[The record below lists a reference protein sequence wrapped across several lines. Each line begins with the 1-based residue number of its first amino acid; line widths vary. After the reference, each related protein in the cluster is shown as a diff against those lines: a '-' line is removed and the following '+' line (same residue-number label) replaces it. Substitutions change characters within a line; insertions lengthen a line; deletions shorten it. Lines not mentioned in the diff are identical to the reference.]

1 MPQFVFGQTKQ
12 FGTNLLGATKP
23 LTQLKNIHNEH
34 YAKLQS
40 KHLAE
45 TELLDDLR
53 LFCKQRAAIERDY
66 GQALQK
72 LTNTFLSKKELT
84 SVVSNE
90 NDLSGGQSLWR
101 VWRSLLDESNNLAL
115 SRLRSAETQQR
126 LSKELK
132 PLKLQR
138 MAVNKRVFE
147 QLRILQSDLAACVQ
161 EMVKSH
167 KVYAE
172 EEKQAQD
179 TRLKAMAAEEKIRR
193 RSTDIFHSMAQL
205 HRNYEKTLDGELYEK
220 LSDVLSTLGQNEAEL
235 CALTRERFQH
245 VFKDATQIT
254 RTYAW
259 EHFLKSCPLFDRTVQ
274 YQFEPMEGDE
284 TTLLRAPDSKEA
296 SLEQI
301 ARKLARRLVIRE
313 RRIKSYETELK
324 TLQAGCVTPYQN
336 AQPLPGSP
344 DFENNEELV
353 SFNQEYVEHKV
364 EEVQFAI
371 RREVV
376 SQHTVFHVHLLLL
389 EVKQFVEEARLTA
402 EAASAAAL
410 AQQLR
415 EANGELL
422 DDSQTATSLCN
433 RQADGS
439 SDSVSSSAGRL
450 SELQT
455 GYSRAYGP
463 HTGPRYIPQRR
474 SHTNMFDYTEQK
486 CDTWSSTVE
495 VKQFVEEARLTAEAA
510 SAAALAQQ
518 LREANGELLDDS
530 QTATSLCNRQ
540 ADGSSDSVSSSAG
553 RLSELQTGYSRA
565 YGPHT
570 GPRYI
575 PQRRSHTNMF
585 DYTEQKCDTWSSTEQ
600 RHLTSGRVGSATVR
614 ETNSDNTI
622 SDDAVDLEAIWS
634 EHGRLHQATVLHEF
648 RAKRPNE
655 LDLVV
660 HETVALLESNDR
672 NGWIKVRSLIDG
684 NEGLVPVDFLRMH
697 TPNHAFRLPN
707 SEEQGASS
715 DGAPSGGEF
724 RKNLSS
730 EVCTNNGES
739 YKNGTGLY
747 ENVKFSERK
756 RQNSNQELPGQSQGK
771 GVRQKHD
778 KARTQSL
785 PPPLEEAPKTM
796 RISLSLSQDDSPGVD
811 EKSQKHSPIP
821 GTFCRTLIEFEGNNK
836 DELRFSAGEVI
847 RILGRAPVPVG
858 DNPND
863 CSPSWTSAPTNR
875 MSSSFCSG
883 IDDGW
888 WEGELL
894 SRDQSGYIR
903 IKGVFPSMLVQSMSS
918 EDGKPWHSVWQ
929 HATVVVKGESQT
941 DECSKRPTTVSVDEA
956 TTPSTPHPN
965 IESDKPTAPTNN
977 IPKIDDQNA
986 CPRCEVGSEVT
997 SDGDYIQWTI
1007 DLVASCR
1014 KHCPWSCS
1022 VRVSSS
1028 HASAQPSEPIRRRA
1042 SNCRTVKSRNQ
1053 YVDEA

>member
-1 MPQFVFGQTKQ
+1 M
-12 FGTNLLGATKP
+12 
-23 LTQLKNIHNEH
+23 
-34 YAKLQS
+34 
-40 KHLAE
+40 
-45 TELLDDLR
+45 
-53 LFCKQRAAIERDY
+53 
-66 GQALQK
+66 
-72 LTNTFLSKKELT
+72 
-84 SVVSNE
+84 SNE
-90 NDLSGGQSLWR
+90 NDLSSGQSLWR

-138 MAVNKRVFE
+138 LAVNKRVFE

-205 HRNYEKTLDGELYEK
+205 HRNYEKLVIRRQAYDARSASARNEYLFQLTAINAHLKHYFSKDVPNLVKAGVYTLDGELYEK

-324 TLQAGCVTPYQN
+324 TLQAGCMTPYQN

-371 RREVV
+371 RREVIERV
-376 SQHTVFHVHLLLL
+376 KIEACLSLLRNSAV
-389 EVKQFVEEARLTA
+389 EVKQFVEEARLAA

-433 RQADGS
+433 RPTDGS

-455 GYSRAYGP
+455 GYNRAYGP
-463 HTGPRYIPQRR
+463 HTGPRYISQHR
-474 SHTNMFDYTEQK
+474 SQTNVFEYTEQK
-486 CDTWSSTVE
+486 YDVWSSTAVGQTYNPAESKSNTVRLRSNVE
-495 VKQFVEEARLTAEAA
+495 PNRL
-510 SAAALAQQ
+510 
-518 LREANGELLDDS
+518 
-530 QTATSLCNRQ
+530 
-540 ADGSSDSVSSSAG
+540 
-553 RLSELQTGYSRA
+553 
-565 YGPHT
+565 P
-570 GPRYI
+570 P
-575 PQRRSHTNMF
+575 
-585 DYTEQKCDTWSSTEQ
+585 WSSLGRHPSHDYQNVDPARRTKDDLSMDQ
-600 RHLTSGRVGSATVR
+600 RHLTSGRLGSVTVR

-660 HETVALLESNDR
+660 HETVALLESNDK

-697 TPNHAFRLPN
+697 TPNHAFKLPN
-707 SEEQGASS
+707 SEEQSASS
-715 DGAPSGGEF
+715 DGAPSGREF
-724 RKNLSS
+724 CKNMSS

-739 YKNGTGLY
+739 YKNDTGLY

-756 RQNSNQELPGQSQGK
+756 RQDSNKVLSGQSEGK
-771 GVRQKHD
+771 GMRRKHD

-785 PPPLEEAPKTM
+785 PPPLEETHKTM
-796 RISLSLSQDDSPGVD
+796 RISLLSLSQDDSPGVD
-811 EKSQKHSPIP
+811 EKSQKHSPVP

-847 RILGRAPVPVG
+847 RILGRAPVPTV

-863 CSPSWTSAPTNR
+863 CSPSWTTAPTNR

-883 IDDGW
+883 VDDGW

-894 SRDQSGYIR
+894 SQDQSGYTR

-929 HATVVVKGESQT
+929 HAAVVKRESQT
-941 DECSKRPTTVSVDEA
+941 DECGKRPTTCSVGKT
-956 TTPSTPHPN
+956 TTPSTPLHN
-965 IESDKPTAPTNN
+965 IESDKTTAPTNN
-977 IPKIDDQNA
+977 IPKVDDQNA
-986 CPRCEVGSEVT
+986 CGQCDLGSEVT
-997 SDGDYIQWTI
+997 SDGDYIQWTMTSLPAAGNI
-1007 DLVASCR
+1007 AHGHVPFEL
-1014 KHCPWSCS
+1014 
-1022 VRVSSS
+1022 
-1028 HASAQPSEPIRRRA
+1028 AQVMLQHSLRNPSEEELQIA
-1042 SNCRTVKSRNQ
+1042 
-1053 YVDEA
+1053 EL

>member
-1 MPQFVFGQTKQ
+1 MCRFQTYHFVCFPASQLVIRRQTYD
-12 FGTNLLGATKP
+12 A
-23 LTQLKNIHNEH
+23 
-34 YAKLQS
+34 
-40 KHLAE
+40 
-45 TELLDDLR
+45 
-53 LFCKQRAAIERDY
+53 
-66 GQALQK
+66 
-72 LTNTFLSKKELT
+72 
-84 SVVSNE
+84 
-90 NDLSGGQSLWR
+90 
-101 VWRSLLDESNNLAL
+101 
-115 SRLRSAETQQR
+115 RSASARNEYLFQLTAINAH
-126 LSKELK
+126 LKHYFSKDVPNL
-132 PLKLQR
+132 
-138 MAVNKRVFE
+138 V
-147 QLRILQSDLAACVQ
+147 
-161 EMVKSH
+161 
-167 KVYAE
+167 
-172 EEKQAQD
+172 
-179 TRLKAMAAEEKIRR
+179 
-193 RSTDIFHSMAQL
+193 
-205 HRNYEKTLDGELYEK
+205 KTLDGELYEK

-259 EHFLKSCPLFDRTVQ
+259 EHFLKCCPLFDRTVQ

-324 TLQAGCVTPYQN
+324 TLQAGCVAPYQN

-371 RREVV
+371 RREVIERV
-376 SQHTVFHVHLLLL
+376 KIEACLSLLRNSAV
-389 EVKQFVEEARLTA
+389 EVKQFIEEARLAA

-422 DDSQTATSLCN
+422 DDSQVATSLCN
-433 RQADGS
+433 RPTNGS

-450 SELQT
+450 SELQV

-474 SHTNMFDYTEQK
+474 SQANVFEYTEQK
-486 CDTWSSTVE
+486 SDTWSSTAVGQTYNPAE
-495 VKQFVEEARLTAEAA
+495 SKSNTIRLR
-510 SAAALAQQ
+510 SNI
-518 LREANGELLDDS
+518 EANRLPAWNSLGRHPSHDYQNVDPARRTKDD
-530 QTATSLCNRQ
+530 
-540 ADGSSDSVSSSAG
+540 
-553 RLSELQTGYSRA
+553 LSMDQ
-565 YGPHT
+565 
-570 GPRYI
+570 RY
-575 PQRRSHTNMF
+575 
-585 DYTEQKCDTWSSTEQ
+585 
-600 RHLTSGRVGSATVR
+600 LTSSRTGAATVR
-614 ETNSDNTI
+614 ETNSDNKI

-634 EHGRLHQATVLHEF
+634 EYGRLHQATVLHEF

-697 TPNHAFRLPN
+697 TPNCAFKLPN
-707 SEEQGASS
+707 SEEQTAIP
-715 DGAPSGGEF
+715 DGAPSGGESG
-724 RKNLSS
+724 KNLSS
-730 EVCTNNGES
+730 VACTNNGEL

-756 RQNSNQELPGQSQGK
+756 IQNSNQVLSAQPQGK
-771 GVRQKHD
+771 CVRKKHD

-785 PPPLEEAPKTM
+785 PPPLEEAPKAM
-796 RISLSLSQDDSPGVD
+796 RRSLLSLSQGDSPGVD

-836 DELRFSAGEVI
+836 DELRFSAGDVI
-847 RILGRAPVPVG
+847 RILGRAPVPVV

-863 CSPSWTSAPTNR
+863 YPPSWTTTPTNR
-875 MSSSFCSG
+875 MSTSFCSG
-883 IDDGW
+883 VDDGW

-894 SRDQSGYIR
+894 SRDPGGYTR

-929 HATVVVKGESQT
+929 HAAVIVKQESQT
-941 DECSKRPTTVSVDEA
+941 DECSKRPTRCPVDE
-956 TTPSTPHPN
+956 TKTPSIPNPN
-965 IESDKPTAPTNN
+965 IGSDKTTAPSNN
-977 IPKIDDQNA
+977 VPKIDDQNVSGQ
-986 CPRCEVGSEVT
+986 CELGSEVT
-997 SDGDYIQWTI
+997 SDGDYIQWTMTSLPASRNI
-1007 DLVASCR
+1007 AHGHVPFDL
-1014 KHCPWSCS
+1014 
-1022 VRVSSS
+1022 
-1028 HASAQPSEPIRRRA
+1028 AQVMLQHSLRNPSEEELPIA
-1042 SNCRTVKSRNQ
+1042 
-1053 YVDEA
+1053 EL